1 MALDDDTIEK
11 VEKEFRDLTK
21 NIFKVNRAQKSSIE
35 TILKGTRSR
44 IEQQK
49 IINQYKKQL
58 QEQIDLLDDTNDE
71 HKERIALYKK
81 EKRETSKLNVV
92 YGILGAAVDFVAK
105 IFIGFGKAA
114 INTTKM
120 FMDASQKVKT
130 FEQATQHI
138 TKEFGKLGQGGEAL
152 FKSIDFNAE
161 NFRTLS
167 KQGAD
172 FGQSLFGLRKAA
184 ESANMPILDFVD
196 LVQGNTQ
203 TFAKF
208 FGTTQQGIPA
218 IAEMSRN
225 MRQFTRDE
233 LSRFGLT
240 MDDTSE
246 YMTTY
251 LELMRA
257 SGRAETMTT
266 GQLIAGSQN
275 YAKELVRLSKLTG
288 QSTDELNAQL
298 EQQKQNGVLNAALAK
313 LAPEEQDR
321 LRKLVTALGGA
332 ESAAG
337 GLAVDLIAAGTPIT
351 DISQKLAGTNQA
363 LLQTIERAVNDP
375 TASIEDTIN
384 SARQA
389 SNQFLKDFP
398 QAAAYFQGEFVEILG
413 DASRLAG
420 KTTGD
425 AVADEVKK
433 TLGPESEFTQEV
445 FKTKDTFDQVKVAGE
460 AVVTALMTSPESLKV
475 ATEKLAGVQMTLV
488 NGAKSVKDFLKDDT
502 GGGFKSI
509 PELLDDLGQIFGN
522 VKQKMIDGV
531 KSAFISM
538 GESLQKTY
546 TKIKVAI
553 QNGLIKVYNAI
564 IQIIPEKFRPDEMQL
579 IGGAGGG
586 AGTVEN
592 PNLRSGAGS
601 GTGLFLAP
609 SGYENE
615 FSDLSPTYDEAG
627 VATAGQLQAE
637 EFSSLV
643 PASPALA
650 AAVGAENPNL
660 RSGTGEVASTTG
672 SNMSNQHLAE
682 LIELNK
688 NTLKSLNTLITL
700 GAATEKNTKNM
711 NNNVANMGGSLV

>member
-1 MALDDDTIEK
+1 MALDDDTLEK
-11 VEKEFRDLTK
+11 LEKEFRDLTK
-21 NIFKVNRAQKSSIE
+21 NIFKFNRAQKSSIE
-35 TILKGTRSR
+35 TILKGTKSR

-58 QEQIDLLDDTNDE
+58 QEQIDLLDETNEE
-71 HKERIALYKK
+71 HKDRIAQYKK
-81 EKRETSKLNVV
+81 EQKETSKLNVA

-105 IFIGFGKAA
+105 IFIGFGKAV

-120 FMDASQKVKT
+120 FMDASQRVKT

-138 TKEFGKLGQGGEAL
+138 TKEFSALGQGAEAL
-152 FKSIDFNAE
+152 FKSVDFNAE

-196 LVQGNTQ
+196 LIQGNTQ

-208 FGTTQQGIPA
+208 FGTTQSGIPA
-218 IAEMSRN
+218 IAELSRS
-225 MRQFTRDE
+225 MRDFTRDE

-257 SGRAETMTT
+257 SGRAETMST

-275 YAKELVRLSKLTG
+275 YAKELIRLSKLTG
-288 QSTDELNAQL
+288 QSTDELNAQM

-313 LAPEEQDR
+313 LAPVEADR

-332 ESAAG
+332 QSAAG

-351 DISQKLAGTNQA
+351 DLSQKLAGTNQS

-398 QAAAYFQGEFVEILG
+398 QAAAYFQGEFVDILG

-420 KTTGD
+420 KATGD

-475 ATEKLAGVQMTLV
+475 ATEKLASVQMTLV
-488 NGAKSVKDFLKDDT
+488 DGAKSVKDFLKDDD

-509 PELLDDLGQIFGN
+509 PELLDDLGKIFGN

-546 TKIKVAI
+546 TRIKVAI
-553 QNGLIKVYNAI
+553 QNGLIKAYNAI
-564 IQIIPEKFRPDEMQL
+564 IQIIPERFRPNEMEL
-579 IGGAGGG
+579 IGATGVPDQIGPATQTSGSVADNFSSANNRYSGGIADYGDGIDFGSVSSNRGANSYTKT
-586 AGTVEN
+586 ADANTVPVN
-592 PNLRSGAGS
+592 IDNGRGS
-601 GTGLFLAP
+601 G
-609 SGYENE
+609 
-615 FSDLSPTYDEAG
+615 
-627 VATAGQLQAE
+627 
-637 EFSSLV
+637 
-643 PASPALA
+643 
-650 AAVGAENPNL
+650 L
-660 RSGTGEVASTTG
+660 REVVEKIT
-672 SNMSNQHLAE
+672 MSNNE
-682 LIELNK
+682 LLQENK
-688 NTLKSLNTLITL
+688 KMVALLTNVS
-700 GAATEKNTKNM
+700 KNTKLI
-711 NNNVANMGGSLV
+711 GTGSGDLIAT